1 MIARLTKLRIPR
13 RQRRQSGRHALVDG
27 IPYRLPVDSRGSPVL
42 VAAFPINA
50 EKAKELLPGNE
61 LHPARLF
68 GKGVLL
74 LTVVNYQST
83 DIGSYVEYIVVIA
96 CTRGPKPAPGLLP
109 FVFGRFF
116 GLGGYVYDMP
126 VSTEISVK
134 GGKGIWGTPKVQA
147 NLDFHVTESTV
158 TSQYDL
164 DGMLAMRVE
173 MQRPKKV
180 WLPVSI
186 SASAYS
192 QFRGILMKSYSYF
205 GGKAGF
211 SVLDRRACRL
221 YIGDHPRVRPLT
233 ELEIGPR
240 PFFTAF
246 LPNASGVLDDHF
258 ENWFLT
264 YDEPPSTPPEGLES
278 VVDLDLGQEWLD
290 PPSASL
296 PGAGKDRERMA
307 PNRSGV

>member
-1 MIARLTKLRIPR
+1 MKIPERLR
-13 RQRRQSGRHALVDG
+13 RQAGRYALVDG
-27 IPYRLPVDSRGSPVL
+27 IPYQLPVDSRNSPAL

-50 EKAKELLPGNE
+50 EKAKRLLPGNE
-61 LHPARLF
+61 LHPVRVF

-83 DIGSYVEYIVVIA
+83 DIGRYVEYITVIA
-96 CTRGPKPAPGLLP
+96 CTHGPKPAPGLLP
-109 FVFGRFF
+109 LVFRRYY
-116 GLGGYVYDMP
+116 GLGGYVFDMP

-192 QFRGILMKSYSYF
+192 QFRGLLIKAYSYV

-211 SVLDRRACRL
+211 SVLNRGACRL
-221 YIGDHPRVRPLT
+221 YIGDHPRVRLLK
-233 ELEIGPR
+233 ELEIEPR

-246 LPNASGVLDDHF
+246 LPSASAVLDDHF

-278 VVDLDLGQEWLD
+278 VVDLGLDRGWLN
-290 PPSASL
+290 PPSSSL
-296 PGAGKDRERMA
+296 PGVDKDRERMA
-307 PNRSGV
+307 PNRSGG

>member
-1 MIARLTKLRIPR
+1 MKIPERLR
-13 RQRRQSGRHALVDG
+13 RQAGRYALVDG
-27 IPYRLPVDSRGSPVL
+27 IPYQLPVDSQNSPAL

-50 EKAKELLPGNE
+50 EKAKRLLPGNE
-61 LHPARLF
+61 LHPVCVF

-83 DIGSYVEYIVVIA
+83 DIGRYVEYITVIA
-96 CTRGPKPAPGLLP
+96 CTHGPKPAPGLLP
-109 FVFGRFF
+109 LVFRRYY
-116 GLGGYVYDMP
+116 GLGGYVFDMP

-192 QFRGILMKSYSYF
+192 QFRGMLIKAYSYT

-211 SVLDRRACRL
+211 SVLNRGACRL
-221 YIGDHPRVRPLT
+221 YIGDHPRVRPLK
-233 ELEIGPR
+233 ELEIEPR

-246 LPNASGVLDDHF
+246 LPSASGVLDDHF

-278 VVDLDLGQEWLD
+278 VVDLGLDREWLD
-290 PPSASL
+290 PPSVSL
-296 PGAGKDRERMA
+296 PGVGKDRERMA
-307 PNRSGV
+307 PNRSGG

>member
-1 MIARLTKLRIPR
+1 MKIPERLR
-13 RQRRQSGRHALVDG
+13 RQAGRYALVDG
-27 IPYRLPVDSRGSPVL
+27 IPYQLPVDSRNSPAL

-50 EKAKELLPGNE
+50 EKAKRLLPGNE
-61 LHPARLF
+61 LHPVRVF

-83 DIGSYVEYIVVIA
+83 DIGRYVEYITVIA
-96 CTRGPKPAPGLLP
+96 CTHGPKPAPGLLP
-109 FVFGRFF
+109 LVFRRYY
-116 GLGGYVYDMP
+116 GLGGYVFDMP

-192 QFRGILMKSYSYF
+192 QFRGLLIKAYSYV

-211 SVLDRRACRL
+211 SVLNRGACRL
-221 YIGDHPRVRPLT
+221 YIGDHPRVRLLK
-233 ELEIGPR
+233 ELEIEPR

-246 LPNASGVLDDHF
+246 LPSASAVLDDHF

-278 VVDLDLGQEWLD
+278 VVDLGLDRGWLN
-290 PPSASL
+290 PPSSSL
-296 PGAGKDRERMA
+296 PRVDKDWERMA
-307 PNRSGV
+307 PNRSGG

>member
-1 MIARLTKLRIPR
+1 MRIPR
-13 RQRRQSGRHALVDG
+13 RQRRQAGRYALVDG
-27 IPYRLPVDSRGSPVL
+27 IPYRLPVDSRNSSAL

-50 EKAKELLPGNE
+50 EKAKRLLPGNE
-61 LHPARLF
+61 LHPVRVF

-83 DIGSYVEYIVVIA
+83 DIGKYVEYITTIA
-96 CTRGPKPAPGLLP
+96 CTHAPKPAPGLLP
-109 FVFGRFF
+109 FAFRRFF
-116 GLGGYVYDMP
+116 GFGSYVYDMP

-147 NLDFHVTESTV
+147 NLDFHVTENTI

-173 MQRPKKV
+173 MQRPKNV
-180 WLPVSI
+180 WLPVNI

-192 QFRGILMKSYSYF
+192 QFRGMLMKAHSYF
-205 GGKAGF
+205 GGRAGF
-211 SVLDRRACRL
+211 SVLNKRACRL
-221 YIGDHPRVRPLT
+221 YIGDHPRVRPLK

-246 LPNASGVLDDHF
+246 LPSASGVLDDHL
-258 ENWFLT
+258 EGWFLS
-264 YDEPPSTPPEGLES
+264 YEEPPSAPPEGLEG
-278 VVDLDLGQEWLD
+278 VVDLGLSQEWLD
-290 PPSASL
+290 PPSAPS
-296 PGAGKDRERMA
+296 PGANGDRERS
-307 PNRSGV
+307 PLSG

>member
-1 MIARLTKLRIPR
+1 MKIPERLR
-13 RQRRQSGRHALVDG
+13 RQAGCYALVDG
-27 IPYRLPVDSRGSPVL
+27 IPYQLPVDSRNSPAL

-50 EKAKELLPGNE
+50 EKAKRLLPGNE
-61 LHPARLF
+61 LHPVRVF

-83 DIGSYVEYIVVIA
+83 DIGRYVEYITVIA
-96 CTRGPKPAPGLLP
+96 CTHGPKPAPGLLP
-109 FVFGRFF
+109 LVFRRYY
-116 GLGGYVYDMP
+116 GLGGYVFDMP

-134 GGKGIWGTPKVQA
+134 GGKGIWGTPKIQA
-147 NLDFHVTESTV
+147 NLNFHVTENTV

-180 WLPVSI
+180 WLPVTI

-192 QFRGILMKSYSYF
+192 QFRGLLIKAYSYV
-205 GGKAGF
+205 GGQAGF
-211 SVLDRRACRL
+211 SVLNRGACSL
-221 YIGDHPRVRPLT
+221 YIGDHPRVRPLK
-233 ELEIGPR
+233 ELEIEPR

-246 LPNASGVLDDHF
+246 LPSASGVLDDHF
-258 ENWFLT
+258 ESWFLT

-278 VVDLDLGQEWLD
+278 VVNLGLDRGWLD
-290 PPSASL
+290 PPAASL
-296 PGAGKDRERMA
+296 PGAGKDRERMP
-307 PNRSGV
+307 PNRSRG

>member
-1 MIARLTKLRIPR
+1 
-13 RQRRQSGRHALVDG
+13 VDG
-27 IPYRLPVDSRGSPVL
+27 IPYQLPVDSRNSPAL

-50 EKAKELLPGNE
+50 EKAKRLLPGNE
-61 LHPARLF
+61 LHPVRVF

-83 DIGSYVEYIVVIA
+83 DIGRYVEYITVIA
-96 CTRGPKPAPGLLP
+96 CTHGPKPAPGLLP
-109 FVFGRFF
+109 LVFRRYY
-116 GLGGYVYDMP
+116 GLGGYVFDMP

-192 QFRGILMKSYSYF
+192 QFRGMLIKAYSYT

-211 SVLDRRACRL
+211 SVLNRGACRL
-221 YIGDHPRVRPLT
+221 YIGDHPRVRPLK
-233 ELEIGPR
+233 ELEIEPR

-246 LPNASGVLDDHF
+246 LPSASGVLDDHF

-278 VVDLDLGQEWLD
+278 VVDLGLDREWLD

-296 PGAGKDRERMA
+296 PGVGKDRERMA
-307 PNRSGV
+307 PNRSGG